1 MYKWMMAFLYHW
13 TCHYKQ
19 NITYFRYTIL
29 KYKWLHMTYP
39 HANTNNSVLNKH
51 ILKFTRNYQ
60 HPQHTCRPCCTR
72 GAAYWWRVQWK
83 TTDRRD
89 APAIDE
95 VTSLS
100 QSVHLRDF
108 IHTRFLFQLTKH
120 VQLVY
125 HTSSWRSRQDENLSI
140 IHIIYFISQ
149 ETLHSVCREWH
160 IGRKAYSGWRLDMSK
175 ESYGHS
181 RSLRIGF
188 LLFVPQKRCRYT

>member
-1 MYKWMMAFLYHW
+1 MYKWMMAFIYHW

-120 VQLVY
+120 F
-125 HTSSWRSRQDENLSI
+125 S
-140 IHIIYFISQ
+140 
-149 ETLHSVCREWH
+149 
-160 IGRKAYSGWRLDMSK
+160 A
-175 ESYGHS
+175 
-181 RSLRIGF
+181 SLRYVF
-188 LLFVPQKRCRYT
+188 LKVKTRWEPQHHTYNLFYFTRNTPFGL